1 MSQLQFFGEGLP
13 YIEPADYPG
22 ILITIEGTD
31 GVGRTTQIA
40 MLREWLEVQG
50 YGVVETGWTRS
61 RLIGRTITQA
71 KEGRML
77 NRWTY
82 SLIYAADFADR
93 LEKEILPALR
103 SGFVV
108 LADRYVFT
116 AFARDTVRGTD
127 RQWVRDLFGFAPKP
141 HLVLYLKLD
150 ITTLIRRVM
159 VRGPIDYFES
169 GMDMAMGDDP
179 YDSFKRYQNLLIKE
193 YNQMAEEFG
202 FHTLNAR
209 VQPERLQEQIRQIVA
224 ECFQQ
229 RGFGAASL
237 SPGGLLTGAD
247 LLPFDAP
254 AQNTGVAV
262 SDSAPDATPEDDARA
277 NAIPTTAGRPTPQP
291 VRDVE

>member
-1 MSQLQFFGEGLP
+1 MSHLQFFGEGLP
-13 YIEPADYPG
+13 YVEPADYPG
-22 ILITIEGTD
+22 VLITIEGTD

-61 RLIGRTITQA
+61 RLIGRTITEA
-71 KEGRML
+71 KEGRIL

-108 LADRYVFT
+108 LSDRYVFT

-127 RQWVRDLFGFAPKP
+127 RQWVRDLFGFAPIP

-150 ITTLIRRVM
+150 ITTLIRRVI
-159 VRGPIDYFES
+159 VRGPIDHFEA

-179 YDSFKRYQNLLIKE
+179 YDSFKRYQSQLIKE
-193 YNQMAEEFG
+193 YNQMADEFG

-209 VQPERLQEQIRQIVA
+209 IQPERLQDQIRQIVA
-224 ECFQQ
+224 ECFKQ
-229 RGFGAASL
+229 RGFGSATL
-237 SPGGLLTGAD
+237 SPGGLLTGED
-247 LLPFDAP
+247 LLPFDASTEER
-254 AQNTGVAV
+254 ASSEVH
-262 SDSAPDATPEDDARA
+262 AP
-277 NAIPTTAGRPTPQP
+277 
-291 VRDVE
+291 RDEQVPRSLI